1 MLRSATAPDP
11 EQDRGHHDFS
21 FAIMPHTSRLLES
34 GVYQQALRFVNPVSI
49 RTVEADAEIDA
60 LKTPFEIIGADSII
74 LDAVKRGED
83 DDETGQKSIVIRMF
97 ESLGGRSRGT
107 LKM

>member
-21 FAIMPHTSRLLES
+21 FAIMPHRGRLLES
-34 GVYQQALRFVNPVSI
+34 GVYRQALQYINPVGI
-49 RTVEADAEIDA
+49 RTVAAGARLDN
-60 LKTPFEIIGADSII
+60 LRSPFEILGADSVI
-74 LDAVKRGED
+74 LDTVKRGED
-83 DDETGQKSIVIRMF
+83 DDENGQTSIVLRMF
-97 ESLGGRSRGT
+97 ESLGGRSKGT